1 MCMKKLLYTVIIL
14 AIGLSVFSC
23 DPAGEDEGPEAL
35 LGQSIQVPNAEGQVE
50 VALEFDDS
58 WMVTGTEGDWFYVS
72 PLSGAAGAA
81 TLHINVQSL
90 NPEHSERVSSFTVE
104 SGGSATKYM
113 VIQDVTPGIDVSSMA
128 MVGIKGG
135 EYTFSLQGNVKYE
148 AVPVED
154 WIEVSS
160 IEYDSTLLSDG
171 STYSKYMTS
180 RIHMTVAPNEGNV
193 REGSISLNGVD
204 GVTNAV
210 VNVTQMGN
218 LEADYGRE
226 FLRRSV
232 MMRFTA
238 TWCGN
243 CPRMNV
249 GLMDAIEKDPRHILP
264 LTMHVWQS
272 EGGLNYDKGE
282 DYADYFSIDGLPAG
296 FMNNYAEVG
305 GSYPS
310 AIVQNIINDLAV
322 EAAEDLPANT
332 MAAGSSRIEDGNI
345 VVDLSIASKQAGEY
359 LVSVFVLEDGM
370 VYEQLGGSSDYVHNN
385 VARAE
390 MTEMWGDAV
399 SLTANGLLEKTFSIP
414 VPESVLDSDNLH
426 ILVMLNRKGSFTGS
440 AQYAIYG
447 DYGYVMDN
455 AVSIPV
461 NGFAVF
467 EYE

>member
-23 DPAGEDEGPEAL
+23 NPAGEDESPVVL
-35 LGQSIQVPNAEGQVE
+35 LGQSIQVPNAEGQVG

-58 WMVTGTEGDWFYVS
+58 WKVTGTEGDWFYVS
-72 PLSGAAGAA
+72 PLSGAAGTA
-81 TLHINVQSL
+81 TLQINVQSL
-90 NPEHSERVSSFTVE
+90 NPEHSERVSSFIVE
-104 SGGSATKYM
+104 AGGVATKYM
-113 VIQDVTPGIDVSSMA
+113 VIQDVTPGIDVSSIA
-128 MVGIKGG
+128 MVGIQGG
-135 EYTFSLQGNVKYE
+135 EYIFSLKGNVKYD

-180 RIHMTVAPNEGNV
+180 RIHMTVTPNEDNV
-193 REGSISLNGVD
+193 REGSITLNGVD

-210 VNVTQMGN
+210 VNVTQMGR
-218 LEADYGRE
+218 LEADYGSE

-249 GLMDAIEKDPRHILP
+249 GLMDAIENDPRHILP
-264 LTMHVWQS
+264 LSVHVWRS
-272 EGGLNYDKGE
+272 EGGLNYDAGE
-282 DYADYFSIDGLPAG
+282 DYADYFRIDGLPAG
-296 FMNNYAEVG
+296 FMNNYAEIG
-305 GSYPS
+305 GTYPS
-310 AIVQNIINDLAV
+310 AIVQEIINDLAV
-322 EAAEDLPANT
+322 EAVEDLPANT
-332 MAAGSSRIEDGNI
+332 MAAGTSRIENGNI

-370 VYEQLGGSSDYVHNN
+370 VYQQSGGSSDYVHNN

-390 MTEMWGDAV
+390 MTEMWGEAV
-399 SLTANGLLEKTFSIP
+399 SLTANGLLERTFSIP
-414 VPESVLDSDNLH
+414 VPESVLDTDNLH
-426 ILVMLNRKGSFTGS
+426 ILVMLNREGSFTGS

>member
-1 MCMKKLLYTVIIL
+1 MKKLLYTVIIL

-23 DPAGEDEGPEAL
+23 KPAGEDDGQKPALEGE
-35 LGQSIQVPNAEGQVE
+35 SIQVPNVEGE
-50 VALEFDDS
+50 VVDVSLEFADS
-58 WMVTGTEGDWFYVS
+58 WKVTGTEGDWFYVS
-72 PLSGAAGAA
+72 PLSGAAGNA
-81 TLHINVQSL
+81 TLHIHIESA
-90 NPEHSERVSSFTVE
+90 NPEHVERESSFTIT
-104 SGGSATKYM
+104 SGEETIRYM
-113 VIQDVTPGIDVSSMA
+113 VIQDVTPGIDIESMA
-128 MVGIKGG
+128 MIGIDGG

-154 WIEVSS
+154 WIVVNS
-160 IEYDSTLLSDG
+160 IEYDSTLLSDDK
-171 STYSKYMTS
+171 TYSKYMTS
-180 RIHMTVAPNEGNV
+180 RIHMTVEANEGNV
-193 REGSISLNGVD
+193 REGSIALSGVD

-210 VNVTQMGN
+210 VDVTQMGV
-218 LEADYGRE
+218 LEADYGSE

-249 GLMDAIEKDPRHILP
+249 GLMDAIENDPRHILP
-264 LTMHVWQS
+264 LSVHVWQS
-272 EGGLNYDKGE
+272 EGGLNYDAGE
-282 DYADYFSIDGLPAG
+282 DYADYFRIDGLPAG
-296 FMNNYAEVG
+296 FMNNYAEIG
-305 GSYPS
+305 GFYPS
-310 AIVQNIINDLAV
+310 AIVQEIINDLAV
-322 EAAEDLPANT
+322 EAVEDLPANT
-332 MAAGSSRIEDGNI
+332 MAAGTSRIENGNI

-370 VYEQLGGSSDYVHNN
+370 VYGQLGGSSDYVHNN

-390 MTEMWGDAV
+390 MTPMWGEAV
-399 SLTANGLLEKTFSIP
+399 SLTANGLLERTFSIP
-414 VPESVLDSDNLH
+414 VPESVLDTDNLH
-426 ILVMLNRKGSFTGS
+426 ILVMLNREGSFTGS

>member
-1 MCMKKLLYTVIIL
+1 MV
-14 AIGLSVFSC
+14 
-23 DPAGEDEGPEAL
+23 L
-35 LGQSIQVPNAEGQVE
+35 LGQSIQVPNAEGQVG

-58 WMVTGTEGDWFYVS
+58 WKVTGTEGDWFYVS
-72 PLSGAAGAA
+72 PLSGAAGTA
-81 TLHINVQSL
+81 TLQINVQSL
-90 NPEHSERVSSFTVE
+90 NPEHSERVSSFIVE
-104 SGGSATKYM
+104 AGGVATKYM
-113 VIQDVTPGIDVSSMA
+113 VIQDVTPGIDVSSIA
-128 MVGIKGG
+128 MVGIQGG
-135 EYTFSLQGNVKYE
+135 EYIFSLKGNVKYD

-180 RIHMTVAPNEGNV
+180 RIHMTVTPNEDNV
-193 REGSISLNGVD
+193 REGSITLNGVD

-210 VNVTQMGN
+210 VNVTQMGR
-218 LEADYGRE
+218 LEADYGSE

-264 LTMHVWQS
+264 L
-272 EGGLNYDKGE
+272 E

-370 VYEQLGGSSDYVHNN
+370 VYQQSGGSSDYVHNN

-390 MTEMWGDAV
+390 MTPMWGDAV

>member
-23 DPAGEDEGPEAL
+23 NHAGEDESPVVL
-35 LGQSIQVPNAEGQVE
+35 LGQSIQVPNAEGQVG

-58 WMVTGTEGDWFYVS
+58 WKVTGTEGDWFYVS
-72 PLSGAAGAA
+72 PLSGAAGTA
-81 TLHINVQSL
+81 TLQINVQSL
-90 NPEHSERVSSFTVE
+90 NPEHSERVSSFIVE
-104 SGGSATKYM
+104 AGGVATKYM

-180 RIHMTVAPNEGNV
+180 RIHMTVASNEGNV

-272 EGGLNYDKGE
+272 EGGLNYDAGE
-282 DYADYFSIDGLPAG
+282 DYADYFRIDGLPAG
-296 FMNNYAEVG
+296 FMNNYAEIG

-310 AIVQNIINDLAV
+310 AIVQEIINDLAV
-322 EAAEDLPANT
+322 EAVEDLPANT
-332 MAAGSSRIEDGNI
+332 MVAGTARLEDGNV
-345 VVDLSIASKQAGEY
+345 VVDLSIASKEAGEY
-359 LVSVFVLEDGM
+359 LVSVFVLEDGI
-370 VYEQLGGSSDYVHNN
+370 VYEQSGGSSDYVHNN

-390 MTEMWGDAV
+390 MTQMWGDPV
-399 SLTANGLLEKTFSIP
+399 SLQADGLLEKSFSAP
-414 VPESVLDSDNLH
+414 VPQSVLDPNNLH
-426 ILVMLNRKGSFTGS
+426 ILVMMNRKGTFTGDVT
-440 AQYAIYG
+440 YAGYY
-447 DYGYVMDN
+447 DYGYVIDN
-455 AVSIPV
+455 AVSIPI

>member
-1 MCMKKLLYTVIIL
+1 MSR
-14 AIGLSVFSC
+14 LSAER
-23 DPAGEDEGPEAL
+23 P
-35 LGQSIQVPNAEGQVE
+35 VPLRQ
-50 VALEFDDS
+50 
-58 WMVTGTEGDWFYVS
+58 
-72 PLSGAAGAA
+72 
-81 TLHINVQSL
+81 INVQSL
-90 NPEHSERVSSFTVE
+90 NPEHSERVSSFIVE

-180 RIHMTVAPNEGNV
+180 RIHMTVASNEGNV

-272 EGGLNYDKGE
+272 EGGLNYDAGE
-282 DYADYFSIDGLPAG
+282 DYADYFRIDGLPAG
-296 FMNNYAEVG
+296 FMNNYAEIG
-305 GSYPS
+305 GS
-310 AIVQNIINDLAV
+310 
-322 EAAEDLPANT
+322 AEDLPANT

-370 VYEQLGGSSDYVHNN
+370 VYQQSGGSSDYVHNN

-390 MTEMWGDAV
+390 MTQMWGDPV

>member
-1 MCMKKLLYTVIIL
+1 MKKLLYTVIIL

-23 DPAGEDEGPEAL
+23 NPAGEDESPVVL
-35 LGQSIQVPNAEGQVE
+35 LGQSIQVPNAEGQVG

-58 WMVTGTEGDWFYVS
+58 WKVTGTEGDWFYVS
-72 PLSGAAGAA
+72 PLSGAAGTA
-81 TLHINVQSL
+81 TLQINVQSL
-90 NPEHSERVSSFTVE
+90 NPEHSERVSSFIVE
-104 SGGSATKYM
+104 AGGVATKYM
-113 VIQDVTPGIDVSSMA
+113 VIQDVTPGIDVSSIA
-128 MVGIKGG
+128 MVGIQGG
-135 EYTFSLQGNVKYE
+135 EYIFSLKGNVKYD

-180 RIHMTVAPNEGNV
+180 RIHMTVSPNEDNV
-193 REGSISLNGVD
+193 REGSITLNGVD

-210 VNVTQMGN
+210 VNVTQMGR
-218 LEADYGRE
+218 LEADYGSE

-249 GLMDAIEKDPRHILP
+249 GLMDAIENDPRHILP
-264 LTMHVWQS
+264 LSVHVWQS
-272 EGGLNYDKGE
+272 EGGLNYDAGE
-282 DYADYFSIDGLPAG
+282 DYADYFRIDGLPAG
-296 FMNNYAEVG
+296 FMNNYAEIG

-310 AIVQNIINDLAV
+310 AIVQEIINDLAV
-322 EAAEDLPANT
+322 EAVEDLPANT
-332 MAAGSSRIEDGNI
+332 MAAGTSRIENGNI

-370 VYEQLGGSSDYVHNN
+370 VYSSDYVHNN

-390 MTEMWGDAV
+390 MTPMWGEAV
-399 SLTANGLLEKTFSIP
+399 SLTANGLLERTFSIP
-414 VPESVLDSDNLH
+414 VPESVLDTDNLH
-426 ILVMLNRKGSFTGS
+426 ILVMLNREGSFTGS

>member
-1 MCMKKLLYTVIIL
+1 MKKLLYTVIIL

-180 RIHMTVAPNEGNV
+180 RIHMTVASNEGNV

-243 CPRMNV
+243 CPRMNA
-249 GLMDAIEKDPRHILP
+249 GLTDAIAQDPRHIIP
-264 LTMHVWQS
+264 LTMHVWDS
-272 EGGLNYDKGE
+272 DGGLNYDPGD
-282 DYADYFSIDGLPAG
+282 DYADYFGIDGLPSG
-296 FMNNYAEVG
+296 FMNNYAEIG
-305 GSYPS
+305 GTYAS
-310 AIVQNIINDLAV
+310 AIVQRLVNDLAV
-322 EAAEDLPANT
+322 EAVEELPANT
-332 MAAGSSRIEDGNI
+332 AVAGSARIEDGDI
-345 VVDLSIASKQAGEY
+345 VLDLGIASKEAGSY
-359 LVSVFVLEDGM
+359 LVSVFVLEDGI
-370 VYEQLGGSSDYVHNN
+370 VYEQLGGSSEYVHNA

-390 MTEMWGDAV
+390 MTPMWGEQV
-399 SLTANGLLEKTFSIP
+399 SLGTEGLFEKTYSMP
-414 VPESVLDSDNLH
+414 VPQSVLDENNLH
-426 ILVMLNRKGSFTGS
+426 LLVMVNEKGTFTGDV
-440 AQYAIYG
+440 QYAVYY
-447 DYGYVMDN
+447 DWGYVIDN
-455 AVSIPV
+455 AVDIPV
-461 NGFAVF
+461 NGFSVF

>member
-180 RIHMTVAPNEGNV
+180 RIHMTVASNEGNV

-322 EAAEDLPANT
+322 
-332 MAAGSSRIEDGNI
+332 
-345 VVDLSIASKQAGEY
+345 
-359 LVSVFVLEDGM
+359 
-370 VYEQLGGSSDYVHNN
+370 SSDYVHNN

>member
-1 MCMKKLLYTVIIL
+1 MRKFLLEFIVL

-23 DPAGEDEGPEAL
+23 NPAGEDESPVVL
-35 LGQSIQVPNAEGQVE
+35 LGQSIQVPNAEGQVG

-58 WMVTGTEGDWFYVS
+58 WKVTGTEGDWFYVS
-72 PLSGAAGAA
+72 PLSGAAGTA
-81 TLHINVQSL
+81 TLQINVQSL
-90 NPEHSERVSSFTVE
+90 NPEHSERVSSFIVE
-104 SGGSATKYM
+104 AGGVATKYM
-113 VIQDVTPGIDVSSMA
+113 VIQDVTPGIDVSSIA
-128 MVGIKGG
+128 MVGIQGG
-135 EYTFSLQGNVKYE
+135 EYTFSLKGNVKYD

-154 WIEVSS
+154 WIEVSN

-180 RIHMTVAPNEGNV
+180 RIHMTVTPNEDNV
-193 REGSISLNGVD
+193 REGSITLNGVD

-210 VNVTQMGN
+210 VNVTQMGR
-218 LEADYGRE
+218 LEADYGSE

-249 GLMDAIEKDPRHILP
+249 GLMDAIENDPRHILP
-264 LTMHVWQS
+264 LSVHVWQS
-272 EGGLNYDKGE
+272 EGGLNYDAGE
-282 DYADYFSIDGLPAG
+282 DYADYFSINGLPAG
-296 FMNNYAEVG
+296 FVNNYAEIG

-310 AIVQNIINDLAV
+310 AIVQEIINDLAV
-322 EAAEDLPANT
+322 EAVEDLPANT
-332 MAAGSSRIEDGNI
+332 MAAGTSRIENGNI

-390 MTEMWGDAV
+390 MTPMWGEAV
-399 SLTANGLLEKTFSIP
+399 SLTANGLLERTFSIP
-414 VPESVLDSDNLH
+414 VPESVLDTDNLH
-426 ILVMLNRKGSFTGS
+426 ILVMLNREGSFTGS

>member
-1 MCMKKLLYTVIIL
+1 MKKLLYTVIIL

-23 DPAGEDEGPEAL
+23 NPAGEDESPVVL
-35 LGQSIQVPNAEGQVE
+35 LGQSIQVPNAEGQVG

-58 WMVTGTEGDWFYVS
+58 WKVTGTEGDWFYVS
-72 PLSGAAGAA
+72 PLSGAAGTA
-81 TLHINVQSL
+81 TLQINVQSL
-90 NPEHSERVSSFTVE
+90 NPEHSERVSSFIVE
-104 SGGSATKYM
+104 AGGVATKYM
-113 VIQDVTPGIDVSSMA
+113 VIQDVTPGIDVSSIA
-128 MVGIKGG
+128 MVGIQGG
-135 EYTFSLQGNVKYE
+135 EYIFSLKGNVKYD

-180 RIHMTVAPNEGNV
+180 RIHMTVTPNEDNV
-193 REGSISLNGVD
+193 REGSITLNGVD

-210 VNVTQMGN
+210 VNVTQMGR
-218 LEADYGRE
+218 LEADYGSE

-249 GLMDAIEKDPRHILP
+249 GLMDAIENDPRHILP
-264 LTMHVWQS
+264 LSVHVWQS
-272 EGGLNYDKGE
+272 EGGLNYDAGE
-282 DYADYFSIDGLPAG
+282 DYA
-296 FMNNYAEVG
+296 EE
-305 GSYPS
+305 
-310 AIVQNIINDLAV
+310 IINDLAV
-322 EAAEDLPANT
+322 EAVEDLPANT
-332 MAAGSSRIEDGNI
+332 MAAGTSRIENGNI

-370 VYEQLGGSSDYVHNN
+370 VYGQLGGSSDYVHNN

-390 MTEMWGDAV
+390 MTPMWGEAV
-399 SLTANGLLEKTFSIP
+399 SLTANGLLERTFSIP
-414 VPESVLDSDNLH
+414 VPESVLDTDNLH
-426 ILVMLNRKGSFTGS
+426 ILVMLNREGSFTGS

>member
-1 MCMKKLLYTVIIL
+1 
-14 AIGLSVFSC
+14 
-23 DPAGEDEGPEAL
+23 
-35 LGQSIQVPNAEGQVE
+35 
-50 VALEFDDS
+50 
-58 WMVTGTEGDWFYVS
+58 
-72 PLSGAAGAA
+72 
-81 TLHINVQSL
+81 
-90 NPEHSERVSSFTVE
+90 
-104 SGGSATKYM
+104 
-113 VIQDVTPGIDVSSMA
+113 
-128 MVGIKGG
+128 
-135 EYTFSLQGNVKYE
+135 
-148 AVPVED
+148 
-154 WIEVSS
+154 
-160 IEYDSTLLSDG
+160 
-171 STYSKYMTS
+171 
-180 RIHMTVAPNEGNV
+180 MTVAPNEGNV

-332 MAAGSSRIEDGNI
+332 MAAGSSRTNTMAAGSSRIEDGNI

-440 AQYAIYG
+440 AQY
-447 DYGYVMDN
+447 YGYVMDN